1 MSVCRLLG
9 TYVGACIGSDGR
21 EIFQEKSIENKH
33 GLRFK
38 NILR

>member
-1 MSVCRLLG
+1 MSVCTLIG
-9 TYVGACIGSDGR
+9 TYVDACRSSGGR
-21 EIFQEKSIENKH
+21 EIFEERSIENKH